1 MNKELE
7 GKIKQIVGEAVG
19 YGSLCWEP
27 RPVGVFNSTEASKA
41 ADEAASRIAAL
52 MPEPLAV
59 LADRK
64 GYWFLTLPPY
74 PKYNQPKWEISLAI
88 SREYKG
94 VYSAIGDTY
103 PAAEQAARRYLE
115 SLPDKGDGK

>member
-7 GKIKQIVGEAVG
+7 GKIVEIIKDCVYEDRYREQ
-19 YGSLCWEP
+19 YG
-27 RPVGVFNSTEASKA
+27 

-64 GYWFLTLPPY
+64 GMYIRAIRHY
-74 PKYNQPKWEISLAI
+74 PDAGQWAI
-88 SREYKG
+88 YIQELSIWMTSANYGVEYTG
-94 VYSAIGDTY
+94 ETY
-103 PAAEQAARRYLE
+103 AAAEQAAREYLE
-115 SLPDKGDGK
+115 KMEDVK

>member
-7 GKIKQIVGEAVG
+7 GKIVEIIKDCVYEDRYREQ
-19 YGSLCWEP
+19 YG
-27 RPVGVFNSTEASKA
+27 

-64 GYWFLTLPPY
+64 NQIMRISHYADRWIIDFGY
-74 PKYNQPKWEISLAI
+74 KYGRLEWERGADC
-88 SREYKG
+88 
-94 VYSAIGDTY
+94 DTY
-103 PAAEQAARRYLE
+103 PAAEQAAREYLE
-115 SLPDKGDGK
+115 KLEDVK

>member
-41 ADEAASRIAAL
+41 VDEAVSSIAAL

-64 GYWFLTLPPY
+64 GKVVVSFISRLEPKECWVCDIRGWQTFNEKPY
-74 PKYNQPKWEISLAI
+74 GVQFSADTYEQAESLA
-88 SREYKG
+88 REY
-94 VYSAIGDTY
+94 
-103 PAAEQAARRYLE
+103 LE
-115 SLPDKGDGK
+115 KMEDGK